1 MEKLIRLSD
10 IRLDGGT
17 QPRTLID
24 EELVSEYSNCI
35 DDLPPIT
42 VFHDGVDNWLADGF
56 HRFFAHNRANL
67 SEINCIVINGTQ
79 RDAILHS
86 VGVNADHG
94 KRRTNED
101 KRKAVLTLLKD
112 DEWSKWS
119 NRQIAKACKVSP
131 GFVDTTRKDLPTIG
145 TSSQERKYID
155 QKGRESVI
163 DTSNLAKKRNS
174 EPISIPEPEPIKQ
187 QLPSYLASD
196 DDQEL
201 PEEAEMLQI
210 DEDEIDWNLYEEIT
224 DKLSYSSMSTIR
236 EVLEWIENK
245 L

>member
-1 MEKLIRLSD
+1 MKEQVIELCD
-10 IRLDGGT
+10 IELDGGT
-17 QPRTLID
+17 QPRTEID
-24 EELVSEYSNCI
+24 QDLVSEYAECL
-35 DDLPPIT
+35 DKLPPVT
-42 VFHDGVDNWLADGF
+42 VFFDGVKYWLADGF
-56 HRFFAHNRANL
+56 HRFHAHNRANL

-86 VGVNADHG
+86 VGVNACHG

-112 DEWSKWS
+112 DEWNKWS

-131 GFVDTTRKDLPTIG
+131 GFVDIIRKDLPTIG
-145 TSSQERKYID
+145 TSSQVRKYID

-174 EPISIPEPEPIKQ
+174 EPISMPEPTKQ

-196 DDQEL
+196 DDQ
-201 PEEAEMLQI
+201 
-210 DEDEIDWNLYEEIT
+210 EDEIDWNLYEEIT
-224 DKLSYSSMSTIR
+224 DKLSDSSMSTIR
-236 EVLEWIENK
+236 KVLEWIENR

>member
-1 MEKLIRLSD
+1 MKKIKLSKIR
-10 IRLDGGT
+10 IDGGT
-17 QPRTLID
+17 QPRTEID
-24 EELVSEYSNCI
+24 QDLVSEYAECI
-35 DDLPPIT
+35 DQLPPVT
-42 VFHDGVDNWLADGF
+42 VFFDGVKYWLADGF
-56 HRFFAHNRANL
+56 HRYHAHNRANL

-112 DEWSKWS
+112 EEWSKWS

-131 GFVDTTRKDLPTIG
+131 GLVDIIRKDLPTIG
-145 TSSQERKYID
+145 TSSQVRKYID
-155 QKGRESVI
+155 QKGCESVI
-163 DTSNLAKKRNS
+163 DTSNIGKKRNS
-174 EPISIPEPEPIKQ
+174 EPISMPEPTKQ

-201 PEEAEMLQI
+201 PEE
-210 DEDEIDWNLYEEIT
+210 DEIDWNLYEEIT
-224 DKLSYSSMSTIR
+224 DKLSDSSMSTIR
-236 EVLEWIENK
+236 KVLEWIEQR

>member
-1 MEKLIRLSD
+1 MEKLIRLSE
-10 IRLDGGT
+10 IRIDGGT
-17 QPRTLID
+17 QPRTVID
-24 EELVSEYSNCI
+24 EELVSEYSNCV

-42 VFHDGVDNWLADGF
+42 VFHDGVDIWLADGF
-56 HRFFAHNRANL
+56 HRFFAHNKAGKGEIRAD
-67 SEINCIVINGTQ
+67 IRTGTQ
-79 RDAILHS
+79 RDAILFS

-112 DEWSKWS
+112 EEWSKWS

-131 GFVDTTRKDLPTIG
+131 GFVDIIRKDLPTIG
-145 TSSQERKYID
+145 TSSQVRKYID

-174 EPISIPEPEPIKQ
+174 EPISMPEPELIKQ

-196 DDQEL
+196 ECS
-201 PEEAEMLQI
+201 P
-210 DEDEIDWNLYEEIT
+210 
-224 DKLSYSSMSTIR
+224 
-236 EVLEWIENK
+236 
-245 L
+245 

>member
-1 MEKLIRLSD
+1 MEKIIKLCE

-17 QPRTLID
+17 QPRTEID
-24 EELVSEYSNCI
+24 QDLVSEYAECI
-35 DDLPPIT
+35 DQLPPVT
-42 VFHDGVDNWLADGF
+42 VFFDGVKYWLADGF
-56 HRFFAHNRANL
+56 HRYHAHNRANL

-112 DEWSKWS
+112 EEWSKWS

-131 GFVDTTRKDLPTIG
+131 GLVDIIRKDLPTIG
-145 TSSQERKYID
+145 TSSQVRKYID
-155 QKGRESVI
+155 QKGCESVI
-163 DTSNLAKKRNS
+163 DTSNIGKKRNS
-174 EPISIPEPEPIKQ
+174 EPISMPEPTKQ

-224 DKLSYSSMSTIR
+224 DKLSDSSMSTIR
-236 EVLEWIENK
+236 KVLEWIEQR

>member
-1 MEKLIRLSD
+1 MEKIIKLCE

-17 QPRTLID
+17 QPRTEID
-24 EELVSEYSNCI
+24 QDLVSEYAECI
-35 DDLPPIT
+35 DQLPPVT
-42 VFHDGVDNWLADGF
+42 VFFDGVKYWLADGF
-56 HRFFAHNRANL
+56 HRYHAHNKANL

-112 DEWSKWS
+112 EEWSKWS

-131 GFVDTTRKDLPTIG
+131 GLVDIIRKDLPTIG
-145 TSSQERKYID
+145 TSSQVRKYID
-155 QKGRESVI
+155 QKGCESVI
-163 DTSNLAKKRNS
+163 DTSNIGKKRNS
-174 EPISIPEPEPIKQ
+174 EPISMPEPTKQ

-201 PEEAEMLQI
+201 PEEI

-224 DKLSYSSMSTIR
+224 DKLSDSSMSTIR
-236 EVLEWIENK
+236 KVLEWIEQR

>member
-1 MEKLIRLSD
+1 MKELVIELCD
-10 IRLDGGT
+10 IELDGGT
-17 QPRTLID
+17 QPRTEID
-24 EELVSEYSNCI
+24 QDLVSEYAECL
-35 DDLPPIT
+35 DKLPPVT
-42 VFHDGVDNWLADGF
+42 VFFDGVKYWLADGF
-56 HRFFAHNRANL
+56 HRFHAHNRANL

-112 DEWSKWS
+112 DDWSKWS
-119 NRQIAKACKVSP
+119 NRQIAIVCKVSP
-131 GFVDTTRKDLPTIG
+131 GFVDIIRKDLPTIG
-145 TSSQERKYID
+145 TSSQVRKYID

-174 EPISIPEPEPIKQ
+174 EPISMPEPTKQ

-196 DDQEL
+196 DDQ
-201 PEEAEMLQI
+201 
-210 DEDEIDWNLYEEIT
+210 EDEIDWNLYEEIT
-224 DKLSYSSMSTIR
+224 DKLSDSSMSTIR
-236 EVLEWIENK
+236 KVLEWIENR

>member
-1 MEKLIRLSD
+1 MKEQVIELCD
-10 IRLDGGT
+10 IELDGGT
-17 QPRTLID
+17 QPRTEID
-24 EELVSEYSNCI
+24 QNLVDEYAECL
-35 DDLPPIT
+35 DKLPPVT
-42 VFHDGVDNWLADGF
+42 VFFDGVKYWLADGF
-56 HRFFAHNRANL
+56 HRFHAHNRANL

-131 GFVDTTRKDLPTIG
+131 GFVDIIRKDLPTIG
-145 TSSQERKYID
+145 TSSQVRKYID

-174 EPISIPEPEPIKQ
+174 EPISTPKPEPIKQ

-201 PEEAEMLQI
+201 PEE
-210 DEDEIDWNLYEEIT
+210 DEIDWNLYEEIT
-224 DKLSYSSMSTIR
+224 DKLSDSSMSTIR
-236 EVLEWIENK
+236 KVLEWIENR

>member
-1 MEKLIRLSD
+1 MEKIIKLCE

-17 QPRTLID
+17 QPRTEID
-24 EELVSEYSNCI
+24 QDLVSEYAECL
-35 DDLPPIT
+35 DKLPPVT
-42 VFHDGVDNWLADGF
+42 VFFDGVKYWLADGF
-56 HRFFAHNRANL
+56 HRFHAHNRANL

-86 VGVNADHG
+86 VGVNACHG

-112 DEWSKWS
+112 EEWSKWS

-131 GFVDTTRKDLPTIG
+131 GFVDIIRKDLPTIG
-145 TSSQERKYID
+145 TSSQVRKYID

-174 EPISIPEPEPIKQ
+174 EPISMPEPEPIKQ
-187 QLPSYLASD
+187 QLPSYTASD
-196 DDQEL
+196 GDQEL
-201 PEEAEMLQI
+201 PEE
-210 DEDEIDWNLYEEIT
+210 DEVDWNLYEEIT
-224 DKLSYSSMSTIR
+224 DKLSDSSMSTIR
-236 EVLEWIENK
+236 KVLEWIENR

>member
-1 MEKLIRLSD
+1 MEKIIKLCE

-17 QPRTLID
+17 QPRAEID
-24 EELVSEYSNCI
+24 QDLVSEYAECL
-35 DDLPPIT
+35 DKLPPVT
-42 VFHDGVDNWLADGF
+42 VFFDGVKYWLADGF
-56 HRFFAHNRANL
+56 HRFHAHNRANL

-112 DEWSKWS
+112 EEWSKWS

-131 GFVDTTRKDLPTIG
+131 GFVDIIRKDLPTIG
-145 TSSQERKYID
+145 TSSQVRKYID

-174 EPISIPEPEPIKQ
+174 EPISMPEPEPIKQ
-187 QLPSYLASD
+187 KLPSYLASD

-201 PEEAEMLQI
+201 PE
-210 DEDEIDWNLYEEIT
+210 EDEIDWNLYEEIT
-224 DKLSYSSMSTIR
+224 DKLSGSSMSTIR
-236 EVLEWIENK
+236 KVLEWIENR

>member
-1 MEKLIRLSD
+1 MEKIIKLCE

-17 QPRTLID
+17 QPRTEID
-24 EELVSEYSNCI
+24 QDLVSEYAECL
-35 DDLPPIT
+35 DKLPPVT
-42 VFHDGVDNWLADGF
+42 VFFDGVKYWLADGF
-56 HRFFAHNRANL
+56 HRFHAHNRANL

-112 DEWSKWS
+112 EEWSKWS

-131 GFVDTTRKDLPTIG
+131 GLVDIIRKDLPTIG
-145 TSSQERKYID
+145 TSSQVRKYID
-155 QKGRESVI
+155 QKGCESVI
-163 DTSNLAKKRNS
+163 DTSNIGKKRNS
-174 EPISIPEPEPIKQ
+174 EPISMPEPTKQ

-201 PEEAEMLQI
+201 PEE
-210 DEDEIDWNLYEEIT
+210 DEIDWNLYEEIT
-224 DKLSYSSMSTIR
+224 DKLSDSSMSTIR
-236 EVLEWIENK
+236 KVLEWIEQR

>member
-1 MEKLIRLSD
+1 MEKIIKLCE

-17 QPRTLID
+17 QPRTEID
-24 EELVSEYSNCI
+24 QDLVSEYAECL
-35 DDLPPIT
+35 DKLPPVT
-42 VFHDGVDNWLADGF
+42 VFFDGVKYWLADGF
-56 HRFFAHNRANL
+56 HRFHAHNRANL

-86 VGVNADHG
+86 VGVNACHG

-112 DEWSKWS
+112 EEWSKWS

-131 GFVDTTRKDLPTIG
+131 GFVDIIRKDLPTIG
-145 TSSQERKYID
+145 TSSQVRKYID

-174 EPISIPEPEPIKQ
+174 EPISMPEPEPIKQ
-187 QLPSYLASD
+187 QLPSYTASD
-196 DDQEL
+196 GDQEL
-201 PEEAEMLQI
+201 PE
-210 DEDEIDWNLYEEIT
+210 EDEIDWNLYEEIT
-224 DKLSYSSMSTIR
+224 DKLSDSSMSTIR
-236 EVLEWIENK
+236 KVLEWIENR

>member
-1 MEKLIRLSD
+1 MEKIIKLCE

-17 QPRTLID
+17 QPRTEID
-24 EELVSEYSNCI
+24 QDLVSEYAECI
-35 DDLPPIT
+35 DQLPPVT
-42 VFHDGVDNWLADGF
+42 VFFDGVKYWLADGF
-56 HRFFAHNRANL
+56 HRYHAHNRANL

-112 DEWSKWS
+112 EEWSKWS

-131 GFVDTTRKDLPTIG
+131 GLVDIIRKDLPTIG
-145 TSSQERKYID
+145 TSSQVRKYID
-155 QKGRESVI
+155 QKGCESVI
-163 DTSNLAKKRNS
+163 DTSNIGKKRNS
-174 EPISIPEPEPIKQ
+174 EPISMPEPTKQ

-201 PEEAEMLQI
+201 PEEI

-224 DKLSYSSMSTIR
+224 DKLSDSSMSTIR
-236 EVLEWIENK
+236 KVLEWIEQR

>member
-1 MEKLIRLSD
+1 VEKIIKLCE

-17 QPRTLID
+17 QPRTEID
-24 EELVSEYSNCI
+24 QNLVDEYAENI
-35 DDLPPIT
+35 DQLPPVT
-42 VFHDGVDNWLADGF
+42 VFFDGVKYWLADGF
-56 HRFFAHNRANL
+56 HRYHAHNRANL

-112 DEWSKWS
+112 EEWSKWS

-131 GFVDTTRKDLPTIG
+131 GFVDIIRKDLPTIG
-145 TSSQERKYID
+145 TSSQVRKYID
-155 QKGRESVI
+155 QKGRESVV
-163 DTSNLAKKRNS
+163 DTSNIGKKTKSEQKLAT
-174 EPISIPEPEPIKQ
+174 KQ
-187 QLPSYLASD
+187 ECNVSDTLDTIAYEQVINILSDAS
-196 DDQEL
+196 QATL
-201 PEEAEMLQI
+201 RA
-210 DEDEIDWNLYEEIT
+210 
-224 DKLSYSSMSTIR
+224 
-236 EVLEWIENK
+236 VLGWIEDM